1 MLWRFGAGVLGGWAT
16 ITMALLMMV
25 GGYVC
30 FGLVLF
36 NPTSHF
42 KRMSATVELGA
53 MFSAMGFLLVTFSI
67 TVLHNAM
74 RWHPIARLAPN
85 TRTVITALTWRIAIT
100 AAIALLPA
108 FVLRAAGW
116 VKIPL
121 TLDTLDASAS
131 LYDISPLNYLSAALY
146 LLHVAALTALTFGL
160 FRVTQRFA
168 FMPIYFSS
176 FIGSS
181 RGWSWWPFIVCAALV
196 IFFWGWKRYHGQ
208 PYFPP
213 PPRRDR
219 TYQTYPEEPGKTTFL
234 QRWEARRL
242 KRAARATGFGS
253 TRKRV
258 AALLAPQ
265 SISPFTVVSTMAATL
280 YLAVKPGYMDFL
292 AVSWLMALPIAVLLS
307 MPPAIPLSRIMLP
320 PLGAERARVGQIIA
334 AVWERQIR
342 TRLLICV
349 SAGLLL
355 HAFFWWLE
363 WPAFIRSPFFAP
375 VDPVTHLL
383 WSPLAQAVGLYGV
396 AMSACLLATASPR
409 LLERAGFLAVVPWL
423 ALIGL
428 AALGLPLKWWLNHAI
443 PATAARD
450 MGHIAFAIVN
460 GAMLPACA
468 WCIHRALRYQW
479 SRANLATISAAMQ
492 TWSTR
497 MQKAH
502 SVE

>member
-1 MLWRFGAGVLGGWAT
+1 MLWRFGAGVLGGWL
-16 ITMALLMMV
+16 IVLLALLMIIV
-25 GGYVC
+25 SYAC

-36 NPTSHF
+36 NPISHF
-42 KRMSATVELGA
+42 NRTSATVELGA
-53 MFSAMGFLLVTFSI
+53 TISSATFLLVTFSI

-85 TRTVITALTWRIAIT
+85 TRTVITALTWRIAII
-100 AAIALLPA
+100 AVIALLPA
-108 FVLRAAGW
+108 FVLRAAAW
-116 VKIPL
+116 LKIPW
-121 TLDTLDASAS
+121 TLDVSAS
-131 LYDISPLNYLSAALY
+131 LFDITLLGYLSAALY
-146 LLHVAALTALTFGL
+146 LLHVAVLTALTFGL
-160 FRVTQRFA
+160 FQVAQRFA

-176 FIGSS
+176 FIASS
-181 RGWSWWPFIVCAALV
+181 RGWSWWPFTACAVLV

-219 TYQTYPEEPGKTTFL
+219 TYQTYPEKPGKTTFL

-242 KRAARATGFGS
+242 MRAARATGSGS

-280 YLAVKPGYMDFL
+280 YLAIKPGDMDVM

-307 MPPAIPLSRIMLP
+307 MPPAIPLSRIMLL

-349 SAGLLL
+349 SAGFLL
-355 HAFFWWLE
+355 HTFFWWLE
-363 WPAFIRSPFFAP
+363 WPAFIRSSFFAP
-375 VDPVTHLL
+375 VDPATHLL
-383 WSPLAQAVGLYGV
+383 WSPLAQAAGLYGM
-396 AMSACLLATASPR
+396 AISACLLATASPR
-409 LLERAGFLAVVPWL
+409 LLQRAGFLAVVPGL
-423 ALIGL
+423 ALLGL
-428 AALGLPLKWWLNHAI
+428 AALGLPFKWWLNDAI

-450 MGHIAFAIVN
+450 MGHITFTIVN

-479 SRANLATISAAMQ
+479 STANLAAISAAMQ
-492 TWSTR
+492 KWSTR
-497 MQKAH
+497 VQKAH
-502 SVE
+502 SME